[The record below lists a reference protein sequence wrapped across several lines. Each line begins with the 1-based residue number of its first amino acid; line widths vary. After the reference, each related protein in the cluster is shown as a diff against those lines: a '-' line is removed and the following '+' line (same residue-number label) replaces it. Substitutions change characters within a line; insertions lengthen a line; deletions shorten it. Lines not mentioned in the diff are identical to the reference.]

1 MMDNSL
7 GRFITTVST
16 FPNDTAYV
24 ESVLQPGIERD
35 IFYWMQASIGHMS
48 NELTSEAIP
57 DMIKDADND
66 AGTLNLIMALAEY
79 NESYPGD
86 QFSQPANNATMK
98 ILDNDHL
105 NRILIQPF
113 CDAVVAKSN
122 GVLTV
127 KKGGTVR
134 TLEVVRAQL
143 QKI

>member
-1 MMDNSL
+1 MMGNFL
-7 GRFITTVST
+7 GQFITTVST
-16 FPNDTAYV
+16 SPNDTAYV

-35 IFYWMQASIGHMS
+35 IFYWMQASIRRMS

-86 QFSQPANNATMK
+86 QFSQSASDATMK

-105 NRILIQPF
+105 NYILIRPF

-122 GVLTV
+122 GVLKV
-127 KKGGTVR
+127 KEGGTVR
-134 TLEVVRAQL
+134 TLCVIRA
-143 QKI
+143 